1 MQAYPNLPQPRQNEV
16 FPWPLLNPG
25 EWKRVV
31 GFLAALLAE
40 HQSREA
46 VGTSPLKWGRHAA
59 LAHCHSWDTLRVE
72 EATQVG
78 ANPRNKLFHVYVL
91 GLREHVKYYWRRACM
106 QTHSHLFGYSWPF
119 YPDCLVNIHGR
130 GVGFI
135 QYCPMVVY
143 LHSSSILSWCWQICR
158 GAYFYGDISGS
169 SRALSGRP
177 LNHLSLRLSVE
188 EF

>member
-1 MQAYPNLPQPRQNEV
+1 MQAYPNLPQPRRHEV
-16 FPWPLLNPG
+16 FPCPLLNPV
-25 EWKRVV
+25 EWKPVV
-31 GFLAALLAE
+31 GFSAALLAE

-119 YPDCLVNIHGR
+119 YPDRLINIHGW

-135 QYCPMVVY
+135 KYCPMVVY
-143 LHSSSILSWCWQICR
+143 LHSSSILSWCWQIC
-158 GAYFYGDISGS
+158 
-169 SRALSGRP
+169 
-177 LNHLSLRLSVE
+177 
-188 EF
+188 